1 MQPFELVITLLI
13 AELACIPMA
22 DTSIPLLYGI
32 VAILAIFLLHQ
43 LICLIDLNFKPLKFL
58 VSGKPA
64 VVMNKNG
71 IDIYQ
76 LKHNNLDTSDL
87 IESLRVA
94 GIFGLDQVDYALYE
108 ANGQF
113 SAMPKP
119 DSETP
124 TKPRCRF

>member
-1 MQPFELVITLLI
+1 MLFRS
-13 AELACIPMA
+13 PMA

-113 SAMPKP
+113 
-119 DSETP
+119 
-124 TKPRCRF
+124 